1 MLYFKFDREKALATI
16 LFISKK
22 LIERFG
28 KKAAGVHKVFKIL
41 YFADQKHLSKYGRPI
56 IGDHYI
62 AMEHGPVP
70 SRIYDMIKIVRGDSL
85 IEDTMDLD
93 QFFDASGHF
102 MFPKQNP
109 AMNELSESDL
119 ECIEE
124 SLEENQDLSFAELKR
139 KSHDRAYQKAL
150 KDDKI
155 SFVEIAKVAGAD
167 SEMIKFIRLQSEN
180 EKVLSS

>member
-1 MLYFKFDREKALATI
+1 
-16 LFISKK
+16 
-22 LIERFG
+22 
-28 KKAAGVHKVFKIL
+28 
-41 YFADQKHLSKYGRPI
+41 
-56 IGDHYI
+56 
-62 AMEHGPVP
+62 MEHGPVP

-109 AMNELSESDL
+109 AMNELAESDL

-124 SLEENQDLSFAELKR
+124 SLEENQDLSFDKLKE
-139 KSHDRAYQKAL
+139 KSHDRAYRRAL
-150 KDDKI
+150 RDDKI

-167 SEMIKFIRLQSEN
+167 NEMIKFIRLQSEN
-180 EKVLSS
+180 EKALS